1 MSQKI
6 ISQGAEAFLFKQG
19 NTVLK
24 QRIIKSY
31 RLPVLDEKLRKQRTK
46 REIKSLEK
54 ALLLIPVPK
63 VLSSSTYEITLEHIA
78 GKKLSEH
85 LDTLKNARTICK
97 KIGIQLAKLHDANI
111 IHGDLT
117 TSNLILKEVERQ
129 GLKDLLILDD
139 SQEPKVLEEPMVPYV
154 VFIDF
159 GLSFESSRAEDKA
172 VDLHCLKEALE
183 ARHFKHAE
191 SFFKAVLGLREAYPQ
206 DRHYHDRLFESR

>member
-1 MSQKI
+1 MKSLLSK
-6 ISQGAEAFLFKQG
+6 GAEAFLFKQE
-19 NTVLK
+19 NTVIK
-24 QRIIKSY
+24 QRLKKSY
-31 RLPVLDEKLRKQRTK
+31 RLPILDEKLRKQRTK

-139 SQEPKVLEEPMVPYV
+139 SQEPNILEEPMVPYV

-159 GLSFESSRAEDKA
+159 G
-172 VDLHCLKEALE
+172 
-183 ARHFKHAE
+183 
-191 SFFKAVLGLREAYPQ
+191 
-206 DRHYHDRLFESR
+206 